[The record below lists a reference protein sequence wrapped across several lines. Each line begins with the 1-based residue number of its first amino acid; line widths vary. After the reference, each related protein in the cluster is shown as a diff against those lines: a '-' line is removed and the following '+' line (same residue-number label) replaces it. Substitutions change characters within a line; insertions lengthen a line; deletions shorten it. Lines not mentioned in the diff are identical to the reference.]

1 MPALPLVA
9 YANRLPVQKIRGGWQ
24 ASAGGLV
31 AALRPALETR
41 DSAWVGWD
49 GGAEDMPRRV
59 DGLDIELASVS
70 LSRREVAGYYHGFS
84 NSTLWPLLHG
94 AIEQPVFDL
103 GWWQTYAAVN
113 ERFAAAETGR
123 RAMRWVHDHQLMLVP
138 ELLRAYGA
146 RGPIGFFLH
155 TPFPPP
161 EVFARLPWRGQI
173 LAGLLG
179 ADVVSF
185 HTDSY
190 RDNFVRT
197 CLALRD
203 DVEAKGD
210 RLRLLDANRTVITAA
225 HPISIDAADFAHRAS
240 GAGAARRLNLLRQ
253 QFEGRRVLVGVDRL
267 DYTKGILER
276 LRALELLLELRRPL
290 RSKLAFLQIA
300 VPSRG
305 EIREYRQ
312 LRANVEQAV
321 GRINGR
327 FTEPGHDVPVHYLH
341 RGITPDRLLAY
352 YRLADACLVTP
363 LSDGMNLVAKEFV
376 TAQGATGG
384 AGALVLSEFTG
395 AAEEFRGDA
404 LLCNP
409 FDVDGLAATI
419 ELALELEDDD
429 RRARVQRMAATV
441 AENDVYAWVERE
453 LDLIARAGEGTRRAS
468 GRERS
473 AA

>member
-1 MPALPLVA
+1 LPALPLVA

-59 DGLDIELASVS
+59 EGLDIEFASVS

-103 GWWQTYAAVN
+103 GWWQTYGAVN
-113 ERFAAAETGR
+113 ERFAAVETR
-123 RAMRWVHDHQLMLVP
+123 RRSMRWVHDYQLMLVP

-185 HTDSY
+185 QTDSY

-225 HPISIDAADFAHRAS
+225 HPISIDAADFAQRAS
-240 GAGAARRLNLLRQ
+240 GAGATRRLNSLRQ
-253 QFEGRRVLVGVDRL
+253 QFEGRRVLLGVDRL

-276 LRALELLLELRRPL
+276 MRALELLLELRRPL
-290 RSKLAFLQIA
+290 RSTLAFLQVA

-312 LRANVEQAV
+312 LRASVEQAV

-419 ELALELEDDD
+419 ELALELEGDD
-429 RRARVQRMAATV
+429 RRGRVQRMAATV
-441 AENDVYAWVERE
+441 AENDVYAWVERQ
-453 LDLIARAGEGTRRAS
+453 LDLIAQAGEGSRPAS
-468 GRERS
+468 GRERP

>member
-41 DSAWVGWD
+41 ESAWVGWD

-59 DGLDIELASVS
+59 DGLDIELAPVS

-123 RAMRWVHDHQLMLVP
+123 RAMRWVHDYQLMLVP

-173 LAGLLG
+173 LGGLLG

-185 HTDSY
+185 QTDSY

-225 HPISIDAADFAHRAS
+225 HPISIDAADFAP
-240 GAGAARRLNLLRQ
+240 RR
-253 QFEGRRVLVGVDRL
+253 D
-267 DYTKGILER
+267 
-276 LRALELLLELRRPL
+276 P
-290 RSKLAFLQIA
+290 
-300 VPSRG
+300 
-305 EIREYRQ
+305 
-312 LRANVEQAV
+312 
-321 GRINGR
+321 RI
-327 FTEPGHDVPVHYLH
+327 PPA
-341 RGITPDRLLAY
+341 P
-352 YRLADACLVTP
+352 
-363 LSDGMNLVAKEFV
+363 
-376 TAQGATGG
+376 
-384 AGALVLSEFTG
+384 
-395 AAEEFRGDA
+395 
-404 LLCNP
+404 
-409 FDVDGLAATI
+409 
-419 ELALELEDDD
+419 
-429 RRARVQRMAATV
+429 
-441 AENDVYAWVERE
+441 
-453 LDLIARAGEGTRRAS
+453 
-468 GRERS
+468 RER
-473 AA
+473 